1 MKEMIFLQRVHE
13 IEIYFQNI
21 RRSFSDNYCFPD
33 YVLSSMRNEILENYP
48 VELKQK
54 GFSPIEGTFLALAL
68 LNLNK
73 SFCRDAVREY
83 AQFWATSFTE
93 MFTIQSNLED
103 SIASGP
109 LSEYFEKY
117 SIKSDKKLEVL
128 KFFVK

>member
-1 MKEMIFLQRVHE
+1 MIFLQRVHE
-13 IEIYFQNI
+13 IEKYFQNI
-21 RRSFSDNYCFPD
+21 RRSFSDNHYFPD

-73 SFCRDAVREY
+73 SFCRDAVHEY
-83 AQFWATSFTE
+83 AQFWATSFAE

-103 SIASGP
+103 SITSGS

-117 SIKSDKKLEVL
+117 SIKSDKKSEVL
-128 KFFVK
+128 KFFIK